1 MYIYICVCVCV
12 CVYVCVS
19 LSLSLSLSLSVF
31 KIALILIIEPIAAHF
46 NFKRNYCK
54 HANYELNCRI
64 SNRKT
69 QYII

>member
-1 MYIYICVCVCV
+1 MCVCVCV
-12 CVYVCVS
+12 CVF
-19 LSLSLSLSLSVF
+19 LSLSLCVF

-46 NFKRNYCK
+46 NLKRNYCK

-64 SNRKT
+64 SNSKT